1 VTTLAGTGRRGPA
14 LRGAMPAAGAALAS
28 PWDLEL
34 RGRRLFF
41 ANAGTHQLGELDLDA
56 LTVRPL
62 AGTGGEDIR
71 DGPAAEALLAQP
83 SGLALDPSGGTLYF
97 ADSETSAVRA
107 VSLSETPPRV
117 TTLVGAGLFDFG
129 HRNGPFEQARLQ
141 HPLGV
146 AWHEGGLLVADSYN
160 GEVRRLDLAR
170 REVRDLDGGRFT
182 CQDPICLPLG
192 EPAGLAPAG
201 PDRVLLVDT
210 NNHRVLEYRLDDLTY
225 RTWLR

>member
-1 VTTLAGTGRRGPA
+1 
-14 LRGAMPAAGAALAS
+14 M
-28 PWDLEL
+28 
-34 RGRRLFF
+34 
-41 ANAGTHQLGELDLDA
+41 
-56 LTVRPL
+56 
-62 AGTGGEDIR
+62 
-71 DGPAAEALLAQP
+71 
-83 SGLALDPSGGTLYF
+83 LYF

-170 REVRDLDGGRFT
+170 REVAHLDGGRFT